1 MPGSVTLL
9 HPQASPAPC
18 QAPAHLGVEGLWGL
32 QHEQQL
38 RVVNLQQHARDL
50 AGQVGVDIVDK
61 GEETLTCT
69 EQPLRLRHTPG
80 GQPGI
85 PGAGVGVYCGTEQRG
100 ISGFCPRTAPSRC
113 VTERS

>member
-38 RVVNLQQHARDL
+38 RVVNLQQHPSYL
-50 AGQVGVDIVDK
+50 PSQVRVHRLDK
-61 GEETLTCT
+61 WEQTFTCGKVFR
-69 EQPLRLRHTPG
+69 EKPS
-80 GQPGI
+80 GI
-85 PGAGVGVYCGTEQRG
+85 PVEDGRWHLGQ
-100 ISGFCPRTAPSRC
+100 
-113 VTERS
+113 